1 MNRAVERLIEWHDG
15 HLLFGG
21 LLHFPFSIINL
32 DSLDI
37 TLTLFQPVDLLPF
50 RLQDA
55 RRELEDNGDFTIE
68 ALHLLRKAE
77 DERRELLDQCRDL
90 RNQLILEQDE
100 DSNSNSSNPDE
111 ITTDRYHFDVLN
123 FRAKN

>member
-1 MNRAVERLIEWHDG
+1 M
-15 HLLFGG
+15 
-21 LLHFPFSIINL
+21 
-32 DSLDI
+32 
-37 TLTLFQPVDLLPF
+37 DLLPF

-77 DERRELLDQCRDL
+77 DERRELLEQCRDL
-90 RNQLILEQDE
+90 RNQLILEEQDEE

-111 ITTDRYHFDVLN
+111 ITTDR
-123 FRAKN
+123 

>member
-1 MNRAVERLIEWHDG
+1 M
-15 HLLFGG
+15 
-21 LLHFPFSIINL
+21 
-32 DSLDI
+32 
-37 TLTLFQPVDLLPF
+37 DLLPF

-111 ITTDRYHFDVLN
+111 ITTDRYFENSN